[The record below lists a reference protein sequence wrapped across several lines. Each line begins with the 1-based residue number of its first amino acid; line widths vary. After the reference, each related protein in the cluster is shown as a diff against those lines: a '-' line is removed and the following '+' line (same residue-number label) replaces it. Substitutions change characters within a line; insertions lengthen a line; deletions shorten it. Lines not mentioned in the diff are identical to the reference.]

1 MINLGIVGVGGWGKN
16 LLRNFQ
22 EIKGARVA
30 VACDLVEKRRAEA
43 SLRYP
48 DLRVTAD
55 LDEIVAAPE
64 IQAVVVATPGATHA
78 RIALQCLEAGK
89 HVFVEKPMALTARD
103 CESMIAVAEK
113 KGLTLMVGHLL
124 LYHGAV
130 RKLKEL
136 LAAGAVGDLHYLYTQ
151 RLNLGKIR
159 RSEDALWTFAPHD
172 VSVAL
177 YLVGARPVS
186 VSARGESYV
195 QKGVA
200 DIAFAWLSFPGNV
213 LAHHHVSWLDPHK
226 IRRTTV
232 VGARKM
238 IVFDDMDSAE
248 PLRIYDK
255 GVGESLEYDSFGEY
269 LNLRYGDV
277 HIPAIKIGEPLKA
290 ECSHFLDCV
299 REGKRPL
306 TDGRNGLD
314 VVRVLEAASRSMRE
328 NGRAIALA

>member
-1 MINLGIVGVGGWGKN
+1 MITLGIIGVGGWGRN
-16 LLRNFQ
+16 LLRNFR
-22 EIKGARVA
+22 EIPGARVA

-43 SLRYP
+43 KARYP
-48 DLRVTAD
+48 DLKVTGD
-55 LDEIVAAPE
+55 SNEIVASPE

-78 RIALQCLEAGK
+78 EIALRCLEAGK
-89 HVFVEKPMALTARD
+89 HVFVEKPMALTVRD
-103 CESMIAVAEK
+103 CERMIAAAEK
-113 KGLTLMVGHLL
+113 KGLVLMVGHLL

-136 LAAGAVGDLHYLYTQ
+136 LDQGTVGDLYYLYTQ

-177 YLVGARPVS
+177 YLVGAHPVS

-213 LAHHHVSWLDPHK
+213 LAHLHVSWLDPHK
-226 IRRTTV
+226 IRRVTL
-232 VGARKM
+232 VGSRKM
-238 IVFDDMDSAE
+238 MVFDDMEGGE
-248 PLRIYDK
+248 PIRIYDK
-255 GVGESLEYDSFGEY
+255 GVGENLEYDTFGEY

-277 HIPAIKIGEPLKA
+277 HIPWIKIGEPLRA
-290 ECSHFLDCV
+290 ECAHFVDCV
-299 REGKRPL
+299 REAKRPF
-306 TDGRNGLD
+306 TDGRNGLE
-314 VVRVLEAASRSMRE
+314 VVRVLEAAAASMKE
-328 NGRAIALA
+328 NGRAINLG

>member
-1 MINLGIVGVGGWGKN
+1 MINLGIIGIGGWGKN

-43 SLRYP
+43 TARYP
-48 DLRVTAD
+48 GLRATAD
-55 LDEIVAAPE
+55 MSEIIASPE

-78 RIALQCLEAGK
+78 GIALKCLEAGK
-89 HVFVEKPMALTARD
+89 HVFVEKPMALTSCD
-103 CESMIAVAEK
+103 CERMIVAAKK
-113 KGLTLMVGHLL
+113 KGLVLMVGHLL

-136 LAAGAVGDLHYLYTQ
+136 LGQGEVGELYYLYTQ

-177 YLVGARPVS
+177 YLVGDRPLS

-213 LAHHHVSWLDPHK
+213 LAHLHVSWLDPHK
-226 IRRTTV
+226 IRRTTL
-232 VGARKM
+232 VGSRKM
-238 IVFDDMDSAE
+238 LVFDDMDGAE

-255 GVGESLEYDSFGEY
+255 GVGDNLEYDSFGEY

-290 ECSHFLDCV
+290 ECAHFLDSI
-299 REGKRPL
+299 REGKPPL
-306 TDGRNGLD
+306 TDGQNGLD
-314 VVRVLEAASRSMRE
+314 VVRVLEAAQQSMRE
-328 NGRAIALA
+328 NGKPIALA